1 MLVGQLPDLRE
12 TQPGKDLIAIGR
24 AEGKAEWL
32 LRLLEI
38 RFGEVPGTLREGI
51 QKVHSDQRID
61 SLYELALRIT
71 KLSDFKL

>member
-12 TQPGKDLIAIGR
+12 TQSGKDLIAIGK
-24 AEGKAEWL
+24 AEGKAEGL

-38 RFGEVPGTLREGI
+38 RFGEVPAALREGI
-51 QKVHSDQRID
+51 QKINSDERID
-61 SLYELALRIT
+61 SLYELALNAS